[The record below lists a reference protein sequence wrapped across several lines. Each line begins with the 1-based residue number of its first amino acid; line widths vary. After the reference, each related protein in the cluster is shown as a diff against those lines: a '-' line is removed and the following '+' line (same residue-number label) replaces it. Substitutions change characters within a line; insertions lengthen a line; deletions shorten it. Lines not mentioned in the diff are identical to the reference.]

1 MSPAKPEGFPLKSRD
16 NKAMDEK
23 EFKHTLNNL
32 WRSRRL
38 IDLAKETEI
47 PEQTQNDLLGAA
59 IVFLHATLEEFLQ
72 VVAIGEWLKL
82 NDEDLKNVLRKY
94 SRLNTRNIKINLV
107 DSVERRNA
115 TIKTFIKEEI
125 KSFVYQDMNFNS
137 FKEVKDFLNLKIITF
152 NENLQ
157 AKLKLEEKDFTNIEL
172 LLRKRHGVAHQAGCS
187 NLDLEQVLVW
197 AKSLQHFL
205 FNLAQSLGLEMKY
218 REELKQIV
226 FAATKSS

>member
-1 MSPAKPEGFPLKSRD
+1 
-16 NKAMDEK
+16 
-23 EFKHTLNNL
+23 
-32 WRSRRL
+32 
-38 IDLAKETEI
+38 
-47 PEQTQNDLLGAA
+47 
-59 IVFLHATLEEFLQ
+59 
-72 VVAIGEWLKL
+72 
-82 NDEDLKNVLRKY
+82 
-94 SRLNTRNIKINLV
+94 
-107 DSVERRNA
+107 
-115 TIKTFIKEEI
+115 
-125 KSFVYQDMNFNS
+125 MNFNS

-218 REELKQIV
+218 REELKTIV
-226 FAATKSS
+226 FTATKSS

>member
-1 MSPAKPEGFPLKSRD
+1 
-16 NKAMDEK
+16 MDEK

-47 PEQTQNDLLGAA
+47 AKETQNDLLGAA
-59 IVFLHATLEEFLQ
+59 IVFLHATLEEFLRG
-72 VVAIGEWLKL
+72 VAIREWLKL

-107 DSVERRNA
+107 ELVERRNA
-115 TIKTFIKEEI
+115 TIETLIKEEI
-125 KSFVYQDMNFNS
+125 KSFVCQDMNFS
-137 FKEVKDFLNLKIITF
+137 SYKEVKDFLALAKIPF
-152 NENLQ
+152 NENVQ
-157 AKLKLEEKDFTNIEL
+157 AELKLEEKDFNNIESL
-172 LLRKRHGVAHQAGCS
+172 IRKRHGVAHQAECS
-187 NLDLEQVLVW
+187 NLDIEQVLVW

-218 REELKQIV
+218 REELKTIV
-226 FAATKSS
+226 FTATKSS

>member
-1 MSPAKPEGFPLKSRD
+1 
-16 NKAMDEK
+16 MDEK

-47 PEQTQNDLLGAA
+47 AKETQNDLLGAA
-59 IVFLHATLEEFLQ
+59 IVFLHATLEEFLRG
-72 VVAIGEWLKL
+72 VAIREWIKL

-115 TIKTFIKEEI
+115 TIETFIKEEI

-137 FKEVKDFLNLKIITF
+137 FKEVKDFLDLTRITF
-152 NENLQ
+152 NENVQ
-157 AKLKLEEKDFTNIEL
+157 AELKLEEKDFTNIEL
-172 LLRKRHGVAHQAGCS
+172 LIRKRHGVAHQAECS

-218 REELKQIV
+218 REELKTIV
-226 FAATKSS
+226 FTATKSS

>member
-1 MSPAKPEGFPLKSRD
+1 
-16 NKAMDEK
+16 MDEK

-59 IVFLHATLEEFLQ
+59 IVFLHATLEEFLRG
-72 VVAIGEWLKL
+72 VAIREWIKL

-115 TIKTFIKEEI
+115 TIETFIKEEI

-137 FKEVKDFLNLKIITF
+137 FKEVKDFLDLTRITF
-152 NENLQ
+152 NENVQ
-157 AKLKLEEKDFTNIEL
+157 AELKLEEKDFTNIEL

-218 REELKQIV
+218 REELKTIV
-226 FAATKSS
+226 FTATKSS

>member
-1 MSPAKPEGFPLKSRD
+1 
-16 NKAMDEK
+16 MDEK

-47 PEQTQNDLLGAA
+47 AKETQNDLLGAA
-59 IVFLHATLEEFLQ
+59 IVFLHATLEEFLRG
-72 VVAIGEWLKL
+72 VAIREWLKL

-107 DSVERRNA
+107 ELVERRNA
-115 TIKTFIKEEI
+115 TIETLIKEEI
-125 KSFVYQDMNFNS
+125 KSFVCQDMNFS
-137 FKEVKDFLNLKIITF
+137 SYKEVKDFLALAKISF
-152 NENLQ
+152 NENVQ
-157 AKLKLEEKDFTNIEL
+157 AELKLEEKDFNNIESL
-172 LLRKRHGVAHQAGCS
+172 IRKRHGVAHQAECS
-187 NLDLEQVLVW
+187 NLDIEQVLVW

-218 REELKQIV
+218 REELKTIV
-226 FAATKSS
+226 FTATKSS

>member
-1 MSPAKPEGFPLKSRD
+1 LEHALAINFLNRD

-47 PEQTQNDLLGAA
+47 AKETQNDLLGAA
-59 IVFLHATLEEFLQ
+59 IVFLHATLEEFLRG
-72 VVAIGEWLKL
+72 VAIREWLKL

-107 DSVERRNA
+107 ELVERRNA
-115 TIKTFIKEEI
+115 TIETLIKEEI
-125 KSFVYQDMNFNS
+125 KSFVCQDMNFS
-137 FKEVKDFLNLKIITF
+137 SYKEVKDFLALAKISF
-152 NENLQ
+152 NENVQ
-157 AKLKLEEKDFTNIEL
+157 AELKLEEKDFNNIESL
-172 LLRKRHGVAHQAGCS
+172 IRKRHGVAHQAECS
-187 NLDLEQVLVW
+187 NLDIEQVLVW

-218 REELKQIV
+218 REELKTIV
-226 FAATKSS
+226 FTATKSS

>member
-1 MSPAKPEGFPLKSRD
+1 
-16 NKAMDEK
+16 MDEK
-23 EFKHTLNNL
+23 DFKYTLNNL

-115 TIKTFIKEEI
+115 TIETFIKEEI

-137 FKEVKDFLNLKIITF
+137 FKEVKDFLDLTRITF
-152 NENLQ
+152 NENVQ
-157 AKLKLEEKDFTNIEL
+157 AELKLEEKDFTNIEL
-172 LLRKRHGVAHQAGCS
+172 LIRKRHGVAHQAECS

-218 REELKQIV
+218 REELKTIV
-226 FAATKSS
+226 FTATKSS